1 MTGGS
6 LEPLERDLYKV
17 LATDLP
23 HARRLAFGVV
33 LGQAGVTVAAAL
45 CAWGIADRRAALSAL
60 LGGGIATAGRLGVGR
75 PGFGGGA
82 GAESRPPP
90 GGASPRG
97 GPEPPGGDALVFSG
111 LSRGEGWRP

>member
-6 LEPLERDLYKV
+6 PEPLDRDLYKV

-60 LGGGIATAGRLGVGR
+60 LGGGIATAGSLVMARLV
-75 PGFGGGA
+75 FGGGA
-82 GAESRPPP
+82 GAEARRAL
-90 GGASPRG
+90 GGIDR
-97 GPEPPGGDALVFSG
+97 GDAVRLAGVGEVISLV
-111 LSRGEGWRP
+111 LRRVVVD